1 MATTEPS
8 SAKALWVRATKSSY
22 VRLAVMT
29 ALAAFLAYLVA
40 EMIPYAAAVP
50 AAITAVVATRVTFHH
65 ATKETLF
72 QVIGALVG
80 GAVAL
85 AIVSVIGSG
94 AVVIF
99 LLVLLSFAMA
109 RLMRIANPDE
119 SPFVAASL
127 AVTVILVVG
136 THLTTELAV
145 ERFLGV
151 AIGAVF
157 ALAASFLAAPTKD
170 TRVLAERMRRTQ
182 TEIGNLLAQV
192 AEQLRE
198 GPDPSMTERWYERAV
213 QLRNSVLGLAATFE
227 DLRSNRRWDPRVS
240 SSDIDRLAALLDANQ
255 IMSARLLSLTVD
267 LRGATR
273 KGSSLPPAALNP
285 LADLIDMAATNMA
298 SDDPTESLSRTA
310 AHEALRGADMTS
322 QLALIGGIVSH
333 VNRIAQA
340 SVHAEDPDDEIQ
352 AGAT

>member
-1 MATTEPS
+1 MS
-8 SAKALWVRATKSSY
+8 LWARATKSSY
-22 VRLAVMT
+22 VRLAFMT

-40 EMIPYAAAVP
+40 EVVPYAAPVP

-85 AIVSVIGSG
+85 AIVSLIGSG
-94 AVVIF
+94 AIVIF

-109 RLMRIANPDE
+109 RFMRIANPDE

-145 ERFLGV
+145 ERFIGV
-151 AIGAVF
+151 AIGAAF
-157 ALAASFLAAPTKD
+157 ALLASYAAAPTKD
-170 TRVLAERMRRTQ
+170 TRILAEQMKATQ
-182 TEIGNLLAQV
+182 AKIGELLSQIAH
-192 AEQLRE
+192 ELRE
-198 GPDPSMTERWYERAV
+198 DPTPGAMNLWYDRAV
-213 QLRNSVLGLAATFE
+213 DLRNDVLGLAARFE

-255 IMSARLLSLTVD
+255 IMSARVLSLTAD

-273 KGSSLPPAALNP
+273 SGGSTLPPAALNP
-285 LADLIDMAATNMA
+285 LADLITMAATNMA

-340 SVHAEDPDDEIQ
+340 SVSAVPDDLDDTDH
-352 AGAT
+352 AGPT